1 MNIIDADKL
10 LEFIDTD
17 LNIAYLNSQIIP
29 QRNNG
34 DYDWA
39 ADVQR
44 HMEYWLYKQLLV
56 IRNYIEENKV

>member
-1 MNIIDADKL
+1 MTIIDADKL

-34 DYDWA
+34 DYDWV
-39 ADVQR
+39 ADVKR
-44 HMEYWLYKQLLV
+44 HMEYWLYRQLLV

>member
-1 MNIIDADKL
+1 MTIIDADKL

-39 ADVQR
+39 TDVQR
-44 HMEYWLYKQLLV
+44 HMEYWLYRQLLV